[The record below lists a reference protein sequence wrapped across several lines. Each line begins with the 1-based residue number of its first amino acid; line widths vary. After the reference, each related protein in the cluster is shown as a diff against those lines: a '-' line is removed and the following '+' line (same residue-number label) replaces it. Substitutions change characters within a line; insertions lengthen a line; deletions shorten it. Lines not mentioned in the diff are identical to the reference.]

1 MGEHIL
7 HTDGVGSSILPAR
20 IFTFS
25 FCVDAQLV
33 IKNLQLLLKINVFS
47 RSVTPVVGVFS
58 LKISQKHQIVLVMSC
73 NYLKRESL
81 IHRLKEDDVFNQELY
96 IIKHC

>member
-1 MGEHIL
+1 M
-7 HTDGVGSSILPAR
+7 
-20 IFTFS
+20 
-25 FCVDAQLV
+25 QLV